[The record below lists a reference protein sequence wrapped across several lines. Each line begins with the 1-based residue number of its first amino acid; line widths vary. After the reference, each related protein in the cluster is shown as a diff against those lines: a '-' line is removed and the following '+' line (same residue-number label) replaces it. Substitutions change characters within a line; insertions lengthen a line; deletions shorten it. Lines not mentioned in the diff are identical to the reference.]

1 MDNTSQDN
9 GLNDTTSNYTDIS
22 NYTYISNYFNYS
34 NYFNFPDYSS
44 DYFNFFNYTYYDDNS
59 NNNDYYNNSNNTDYY
74 DYSNNTDNYHYFK
87 YSSFFGG
94 PSVDEVGFI
103 QFVVTC
109 LVICL
114 GLPLTLGAIY
124 GLFSLVRNG
133 EVAPIYVINLLISD
147 IIQFCCMIAEVAQ
160 PKDMYLFHS
169 DYWEI
174 FRVFY
179 CIYIYSLMASI
190 GFMVCIALERYLVI
204 VHPLWYRFRR
214 TIKSS
219 VLVCVL
225 VWILPV
231 VPVLTEF
238 YIYSV
243 YIVIS
248 TIFYLLPLPLIL
260 FFLIATLKALY
271 ASISVPTDEKRRI
284 AGMLILVL
292 LIYMLLFLP
301 AILMSVSWYALITNP
316 NADNNPHLDL
326 LHELV
331 PVFVKLSPLADLV
344 LYMLMR
350 KGTIRQ
356 LSDCL
361 CRCRTDS
368 NEISSV
374 TVNMS
379 GERDGER
386 EGEKD
391 EECWKERDRERDGEN
406 EAKLH
411 SPLKRQQQTLMQQNP
426 VN

>member
-1 MDNTSQDN
+1 MGNTSQVISP
-9 GLNDTTSNYTDIS
+9 NDTTSSNTD
-22 NYTYISNYFNYS
+22 
-34 NYFNFPDYSS
+34 DS
-44 DYFNFFNYTYYDDNS
+44 DYFDINS
-59 NNNDYYNNSNNTDYY
+59 LF
-74 DYSNNTDNYHYFK
+74 HYR
-87 YSSFFGG
+87 YLSFFGG
-94 PSVDEVGFI
+94 PSVNEDVFTV
-103 QFVVTC
+103 FVVTC

-147 IIQFCCMIAEVAQ
+147 IIQFCCLIVEVAQ
-160 PKDMYLFHS
+160 SQDVKVSNPE
-169 DYWEI
+169 YWMI
-174 FRVFY
+174 FQVF
-179 CIYIYSLMASI
+179 IYIYSYSLLASI

-204 VHPLWYRFRR
+204 VHPLWYRCRR
-214 TIKSS
+214 TIKTS

-238 YIYSV
+238 FFFIDSV
-243 YIVIS
+243 HIVIF

-260 FFLIATLKALY
+260 FFLTATLKALY

-292 LIYMLLFLP
+292 LIYTLLFLP
-301 AILMSVSWYALITNP
+301 NIIVNVYWYDLDTNP
-316 NADNNPHLDL
+316 NADGNRHLAL
-326 LHELV
+326 LFKMA
-331 PVFVKLSPLADLV
+331 PMFVKFSPLADLV

-368 NEISSV
+368 NEIRSV
-374 TVNMS
+374 TVNI
-379 GERDGER
+379 
-386 EGEKD
+386 
-391 EECWKERDRERDGEN
+391 
-406 EAKLH
+406 
-411 SPLKRQQQTLMQQNP
+411 
-426 VN
+426 